1 MRWPLELFAL
11 LIVLLHLLQS
21 FLSADAGWKRAAEV
35 TRHVFIPFAAVAVLM
50 IALGK
55 PGLPAQ
61 YSAWAILVLQLVCAF
76 AAQRQ
81 MARVEKVTY
90 WLSLALV
97 GLIWI
102 VNLPL
107 FDAIPS

>member
-11 LIVLLHLLQS
+11 LVVLLHLLQA
-21 FLSADAGWKRAAEV
+21 FTGADSGWKPAAEGA
-35 TRHVFIPFAAVAVLM
+35 RHVFILFAAIAVLM

-61 YSAWAILVLQLVCAF
+61 YSAWAILVLQIVAAF
-76 AAQRQ
+76 AAQQ
-81 MARVEKVTY
+81 QFSMAEKATHG
-90 WLSLALV
+90 LSLALV
-97 GLIWI
+97 GYIWI

-107 FDAIPS
+107 FDTIPS